1 MTTTFVPGDLSES
14 DVLALSN
21 ERGEPDWLRDRRQ
34 EAFKAFT
41 DLEWPHKK
49 MEAWR
54 MTDPA
59 RFDFEQPVVR
69 EPGPAPEH
77 VASMV
82 AGAGERAASAVLSDA
97 GLRDVDPGDAGVVI
111 ADLSQAAAGDR
122 AEIVQAELGTTVTA
136 AEGKFEALSLA
147 AFTCGA
153 LVYVPPEVQLDQ
165 PITLTVHV
173 DAPGTHLPRVLVV
186 ADHHAQAQ
194 VYVVFS
200 GEAQA
205 TVVDAVEMVA
215 REGASLD
222 VVTAQQ
228 WGLGVSQI
236 STRRGRVDRDGHYR
250 HLEVTLGGGIVY
262 LRPDV
267 ELAGEGASGELLGV
281 YFVETGQHVEHRSL
295 IHHTASHTS
304 SEALYKGAL
313 QGACRAAWYGNIRI
327 EPGARQTS
335 SDETNRNLI
344 LTDDARADSIPW
356 LEILTSDVAGCG
368 HHSSIGQID
377 ELHLFYLESRGIPRV
392 EALQMLVFGFFSE
405 VTDRIELPGVTDVV
419 LEEISGTIDREAMVL
434 TDPRRTG

>member
-1 MTTTFVPGDLSES
+1 VTTTFAPGELSEA
-14 DVLALSN
+14 DVLALSS

-34 EAFKAFT
+34 EAFKAFA
-41 DLEWPHKK
+41 DLEWPHKR

-59 RFDFEQPVVR
+59 RFDLANPVVR
-69 EPGPAPEH
+69 DAGPAPAQP
-77 VASMV
+77 ASIV
-82 AGAGERAASAVLSDA
+82 RGAGDAAASAVLSDT
-97 GLRDVDPGDAGVVI
+97 GLCEVDPGDTGVVI
-111 ADLSQAAAGDR
+111 ADLSQAADGER
-122 AEIVQAELGTTVTA
+122 ADVVQAELGHTVG

-147 AFTCGA
+147 AFTGGA
-153 LVYVPPEVQLDQ
+153 LVYIPPEVELDR
-165 PITLTVHV
+165 PVTLTVHV

-186 ADHHAQAQ
+186 ADHHAHAS
-194 VYVVFS
+194 VYVAFT
-200 GEAQA
+200 GNAEA
-205 TVVDAVEMVA
+205 TVVDGVEMVA
-215 REGASLD
+215 RQGANLD

-228 WGLGVSQI
+228 WGLEVDQI
-236 STRRGRVDRDGHYR
+236 STRRGRAGRDARYR
-250 HLEVTLGGGIVY
+250 HLEATLGGGIVY

-267 ELAGEGASGELLGV
+267 ELAGEGAAGELLGV

-295 IHHTASHTS
+295 IDHTASHTS

-313 QGACRAAWYGNIRI
+313 QGDCRAAWYGNIRI
-327 EPGARQTS
+327 EANAKQTS

-377 ELHLFYLESRGIPRV
+377 ELQLFYLESRGIPRA

-405 VTDRIELPGVTDVV
+405 VTDRIELPGVTPVV
-419 LEEISGTIDREAMVL
+419 LEEIASTIDREAIVL
-434 TDPRRTG
+434 TDPRRSG